1 MDLNALLK
9 KMTLKE
15 KLYQLQ
21 QVNSDLFLESGNM
34 PITGPDFLLEFDMNF
49 KYEVSSVYNSIG
61 AERNLKIQE
70 EYLKNS
76 KNKIPL
82 AFMLDVIHG
91 YRTIYPVNLGLAC
104 SFDTNLVK
112 ECSKMAA
119 KEASVDGIHLT
130 FSPML
135 DVSRDARW
143 GRCTESCGED
153 TFLTSQMAR
162 ASVEGFQ
169 GDGGKYTIGAS
180 VKHIAGYSAPMSGK
194 DYDSSDISEA
204 ALREVYLPPYKS
216 AVDAGAMVAMPAQNV
231 INGIPGNGNSFIL
244 KDILRDEWGFDGVTI
259 SDYGSIENLVT
270 HGFAENK
277 EEATSYALGAEIDME
292 MVSTCYIS
300 RVEKLLNSGK
310 ITMAQIDKAVMR
322 VLKLKEKLGLFENPY
337 GSASIEEA
345 REILGCDEH
354 REIAKR
360 SATESAV
367 LLKNDGVLPFKKDVK
382 RVAVIGPL
390 ANEKRIVGSW
400 YCAYKPEETVTVYE
414 GVKSLL
420 PNASVVYNK
429 GCSLDFTSNDTS
441 EIDIAAET
449 AKNADIVILCVGEDQ
464 NDSGESNCK
473 AHLGLPCVQKELI
486 SRVCQANKNTA
497 LVLFTGR
504 PLVLSDV
511 EPSVGAILNMFFPGT
526 EGGNAVASLLF
537 GDSVPCGKIS
547 MSFPRTEG
555 QCPIYY
561 NHHRTANLRTDDE
574 KRILYQSGYIDSP
587 NSPLYPFG
595 YGLSYSTF
603 EYYDFKLNKKEMN
616 QNENIIASVK
626 VKNTGKYKAKEIVQ
640 LYIRDMVGSLV
651 RPIKELK
658 GFEKIE
664 LCPGEEKTVE
674 FTIDKRLLEFVRRDL
689 SYGAE
694 KGEFQVFIGK
704 DSTCLPFDSFYLI

>member
-1 MDLNALLK
+1 MDLQALLE

-21 QVNSDLFLESGNM
+21 QTNSDIFLSGDNM
-34 PITGPDFLLEFDMNF
+34 PITGPDFLLEFDMGF
-49 KYEVSSVYNSIG
+49 KYEVGSVYNSLG
-61 AERNLKIQE
+61 AERNIKIQE

-104 SFDTNLVK
+104 SFDRALVK
-112 ECSKMAA
+112 ECAKMAA

-153 TFLTSQMAR
+153 TYLTCEMAR

-169 GDGGKYTIGAS
+169 GDGGKYTLGAS

-194 DYDSSDISEA
+194 DYDSADISEA
-204 ALREVYLPPYKS
+204 TLREVYLPPYKS

-244 KDILRDEWGFDGVTI
+244 KDILRDEWHFEGVTI
-259 SDYGSIENLVT
+259 SDYGSVENLVT
-270 HGFAENK
+270 HGFCQSK
-277 EEATSYALGAEIDME
+277 DEATKLALDAEIDME

-300 RVEKLLNSGK
+300 RVERLLKENK
-310 ITMAQIDKAVMR
+310 ITMAQIDKAVLR

-337 GSASIEEA
+337 GSASVEDAEK
-345 REILGCDEH
+345 ILGCDEH
-354 REIAKR
+354 RSLARK
-360 SATESAV
+360 SAEESAV
-367 LLKNDGVLPFKKDVK
+367 LLKNNGILPFSKDAL
-382 RVAVIGPL
+382 RIAVIGPL
-390 ANEKRIVGSW
+390 GNEKKIVGSW
-400 YCAYKPEETVTVYE
+400 YCAYKAEETVTVYE

-420 PNASVVYNK
+420 PNASVTFEQ
-429 GCSLDFTSNDTS
+429 GCGLSLDCADLSG
-441 EIDIAAET
+441 IDKAVKAA
-449 AKNADIVILCVGEDQ
+449 KSADCVILCVGEDQ
-464 NDSGESNCK
+464 NDSGESNSK
-473 AHLGLPCVQKELI
+473 AHLTLSEAQRELVL
-486 SRVCQANKNTA
+486 RVSEANKNTA

-504 PLVLSDV
+504 PLVLTDV
-511 EPSVGAILNMFFPGT
+511 ERHVGAILNMHFPGT
-526 EGGNAVASLLF
+526 EGGSATASLLF
-537 GDSVPCGKIS
+537 GFSVPSGKLS
-547 MSFPRTEG
+547 MSYPRSEG

-561 NHHRTANLRTDDE
+561 NHHRTANLRTDDSA
-574 KRILYQSGYIDSP
+574 RILYQSGYIDSP

-595 YGLSYSTF
+595 YGLSYTEF
-603 EYYDFKLNKKEMN
+603 EYSDFALSKKEMG
-616 QNENIIASVK
+616 ENDSIVASVK
-626 VKNTGKYKAKEIVQ
+626 VKNTGNYRAKETVQ
-640 LYIRDMVGSLV
+640 LYLRDMVGSLV

-664 LCPGEEKTVE
+664 LMPNEEKTVE
-674 FTIDKRLLEFVRRDL
+674 FIINSRLLEFVRRDL
-689 SYGAE
+689 TTGTE

-704 DSTCLPFDSFYLI
+704 SSTCQPFDTFTLI

>member
-1 MDLNALLK
+1 MDLKALLE

-21 QVNSDLFLESGNM
+21 QVNSDIFIEGTDM
-34 PITGPDFLLEFDMNF
+34 PITGPDFFMEFDNGY

-61 AERNLKIQE
+61 AERNIKIQE
-70 EYLKNS
+70 QFLKNS

-91 YRTIYPVNLGLAC
+91 YRTIYPINLGLAS
-104 SFDTNLVK
+104 SFDRSLVR

-153 TFLTSQMAR
+153 TYLTCEMAR
-162 ASVEGFQ
+162 ESVLGFQ

-180 VKHIAGYSAPMSGK
+180 VKHIAGYSAPVSGK

-204 ALREVYLPPYKS
+204 TLREVYLPPYKS
-216 AVDAGAMVAMPAQNV
+216 AVKAGAMVAMPAQNA

-270 HGFAENK
+270 HGFCENK
-277 EEATSYALGAEIDME
+277 EEATCLALGAEIDME

-300 RVEKLLNSGK
+300 RVEKLIEAGK
-310 ITMAQIDKAVMR
+310 IDVSQIDRAVMR

-337 GSASIEEA
+337 GSASVSEA
-345 REILGCDEH
+345 EKILGCAEH
-354 REIAKR
+354 RALAKR
-360 SATESAV
+360 SAIECAV
-367 LLKNDGVLPFKKDVK
+367 LLKNNGILPFKKDVK
-382 RVAVIGPL
+382 KVAVIGPL
-390 ANEKRIVGSW
+390 ANEKKIVGSW
-400 YCAYKPEETVTVYE
+400 YCAYKPEETVTVFE
-414 GVKSLL
+414 GVSQLL
-420 PNASVVYNK
+420 GGAEVVYKK
-429 GCSLDFTSNDTS
+429 GCDAGLLSTDTS
-441 EIDIAAET
+441 KIDEAEEAARV
-449 AKNADIVILCVGEDQ
+449 ADCVILCVGEEQ
-464 NDSGESNCK
+464 TDSGESNSK
-473 AHLGLPCVQKELI
+473 ANLTLTSVQKELI
-486 SRVCQANKNTA
+486 SRVCAANKNTA

-504 PLVLSDV
+504 PLVLGDV
-511 EPSVGAILNMFFPGT
+511 EDKVGAILNMYFPGT
-526 EGGNAVASLLF
+526 EGGSATASLLF
-537 GDSVPCGKIS
+537 GDSVPSGKLT
-547 MSFPRTEG
+547 MSFPRSEG

-561 NHHRTANLRTDDE
+561 NHHRTANLRTDDQ

-595 YGLSYSTF
+595 YGLSYTTF
-603 EYYDFKLNKKEMN
+603 EYSDLKLDKKEMT
-616 QNENIIASVK
+616 NEERIVASLK
-626 VKNTGKYKAKEIVQ
+626 VKNTGAYCAKEIVQ
-640 LYIRDMVGSLV
+640 LYIRDKVGSLV

-664 LCPGEEKTVE
+664 LLPGEEKEVC
-674 FTIDKRLLEFVRRDL
+674 FIIDKSSLEFVRRDL
-689 SYGAE
+689 TLGTE
-694 KGEFQVFIGK
+694 KGEFEVFIGK
-704 DSTCLPFDSFYLI
+704 DSTCLPFDTFKLV

>member
-1 MDLNALLK
+1 MDFSALLK

-21 QVNSDLFLESGNM
+21 QVNSDIFMSGVDM
-34 PITGPDFLLEFDMNF
+34 PITGPDFLLEFDMNS
-49 KYEVSSVYNSIG
+49 KYEVSSVYNSLG
-61 AERNLKIQE
+61 AERNIKIQKE
-70 EYLKNS
+70 FLKNS

-104 SFDTNLVK
+104 SFDRALVK
-112 ECSKMAA
+112 ECCEMAA

-153 TFLTSQMAR
+153 TYLTCEMAR

-169 GDGGKYTIGAS
+169 GNGGKYTLGAS

-204 ALREVYLPPYKS
+204 TLREVYLPPYKS
-216 AVDAGAMVAMPAQNV
+216 AVDAGAMVAMPAQNA

-270 HGFAENK
+270 HGFCQNK
-277 EEATSYALGAEIDME
+277 EEATMLALESEIDME

-300 RVEKLLNSGK
+300 RVEGLIKSGK
-310 ITMAQIDKAVMR
+310 ITMEQIDKAVLR
-322 VLKLKEKLGLFENPY
+322 VLKLKERLGLFENPY
-337 GSASIEEA
+337 GSFSVEES
-345 REILGCDEH
+345 EKILGCEKH

-367 LLKNDGVLPFKKDVK
+367 LLKNQSILPFSKEAK

-390 ANEKRIVGSW
+390 GDEKRIVGSW
-400 YCAYKPEETVTVYE
+400 YCAYKPDETVTVYE
-414 GVKSLL
+414 GVKALL
-420 PNASVVYNK
+420 PNASVVFEK
-429 GCSLDFTSNDTS
+429 GCSLDL
-441 EIDIAAET
+441 
-449 AKNADIVILCVGEDQ
+449 NADSLEEIKKAVNVAKDADAVILCVGEDQ
-464 NDSGESNCK
+464 NDSGESNSK
-473 AHLGLPCVQKELI
+473 AHLILSKAQRELI
-486 SRVCQANKNTA
+486 SKVTEANKNTA

-504 PLVLSDV
+504 PLVLTDIESQ
-511 EPSVGAILNMFFPGT
+511 VGAILNMYFPGT

-537 GDSVPCGKIS
+537 GDACPCGKLT
-547 MSFPRTEG
+547 MSFPRSEG

-561 NHHRTANLRTDDE
+561 NHHRTANLRTDDN

-587 NSPLYPFG
+587 NSALYPFG
-595 YGLSYSTF
+595 FGLSYSEF
-603 EYYDFKLNKKEMN
+603 EYSDFKLSNTEMRE
-616 QNENIIASVK
+616 NEEIIASVK

-640 LYIRDMVGSLV
+640 LYIRDLVGSLV

-658 GFEKIE
+658 GFEKIG
-664 LCPGEEKTVE
+664 LYPGEEKTVE
-674 FTIDKRLLEFVRRDL
+674 FKIDKKSLEFVRRDL
-689 SYGAE
+689 SIGTE
-694 KGEFQVFIGK
+694 KGDFQVFIGK
-704 DSTCLPFDSFYLI
+704 DSTCQHFATFSLT